1 MTCLTFTDATNQTL
15 PQPKRNVIIDN
26 PAIPIS
32 SDGIKSV
39 IPTASNTDISLI
51 HNLNCHYNMEY
62 RIQLQG

>member
-26 PAIPIS
+26 PAIATS
-32 SDGIKSV
+32 TDGIKSV

-51 HNLNCHYNMEY
+51 
-62 RIQLQG
+62 